1 MEKKKIAII
10 GIGGRTGTMFAFE
23 LRNSNEILGIGREK
37 EIELIKK
44 GSLYVEK
51 KGEKPEKFEE
61 KVIQDIEFRDEIK
74 PDFIFLTTK
83 NPVSLPIKYY
93 YQEFEGKEKIPTLLI
108 SQNGIAAIAEA
119 QEILKEIFGGNLEK
133 IRLVRI
139 ILFNPIDKGETEDR
153 VFIKYS
159 LPIRIAIAKVFGPG
173 EIKDIVE
180 VFKKSN
186 FELKLFSASQAKNL
200 EFSKLFLNLIGMAAA
215 SQGFSIEEG
224 FKNKEIFK
232 EEVEALKEY
241 IKVIKTSGGRFLN
254 FPRYPV
260 KILAIL
266 VSWLPVVFLSV
277 LRNILAGLISE
288 GRSGKPKDLDEIDY
302 YNGAV
307 VNLGKKI
314 GVETP
319 INEKIYQR
327 ALEKLSTSGRTPI

>member
-1 MEKKKIAII
+1 MKKIAIV

-23 LRNSNEILGIGREK
+23 LRNSAEILGIGKEK
-37 EIELIKK
+37 EIGLIKE
-44 GSLYVEK
+44 GGLYVER

-74 PDFIFLTTK
+74 SNFIFLTTK

-93 YQEFEGKEKIPTLLI
+93 YQKFEGKEEIPTLLI
-108 SQNGIAAIAEA
+108 SQNGIAAIAGA
-119 QEILKEIFGGNLEK
+119 KEILKEIFGENLEK

-139 ILFNPIDKGETEDR
+139 ILFNPIDKGKIDDK

-173 EIKDIVE
+173 EIEDIVE

-186 FELKLFSASQAKNL
+186 FELKLFPASQAKNL
-200 EFSKLFLNLIGMAAA
+200 EFSKLFLNLIGMATA

-224 FKNKEIFK
+224 FENKELFK

-254 FPRYPV
+254 FPHYPV

-266 VSWLPVVFLSV
+266 VSCLPMVFLSAF
-277 LRNILAGLISE
+277 RNILAGLISE
-288 GRSGKPKDLDEIDY
+288 GRGGKPKDLDEIDY

-307 VNLGKKI
+307 INLGKKI

-327 ALEKLSTSGRTPI
+327 ALEKLSASGQCRI